1 MSAWWLYLIRCKNKT
16 LYTGIT
22 TDVKRRLS
30 EHQAGSAK
38 SAKYLRGKGPLEL
51 VFSTKIGNR
60 SEASIAEWR
69 VKKLSRADKEQLIG
83 GSLLISSLSSA
94 Q

>member
-22 TDVKRRLS
+22 TDVKRRFS

-51 VFSTKIGNR
+51 VFRTKIGNR
-60 SEASIAEWR
+60 SEASIAEWK
-69 VKKLSRADKEQLIG
+69 VKKLSRAAKEQIIDGTLM
-83 GSLLISSLSSA
+83 ISSLSSA
-94 Q
+94 

>member
-1 MSAWWLYLIRCKNKT
+1 MSAWWLYLVRCKNKT

-22 TDVKRRLS
+22 TDVQRRFS

-51 VFSTKIGNR
+51 VFYTKIGNR
-60 SEASIAEWR
+60 SEASIAEHK
-69 VKKLSRADKEQLIG
+69 VKKLTRTDKE
-83 GSLLISSLSSA
+83 LLINGDLTL
-94 Q
+94 

>member
-22 TDVKRRLS
+22 TDVERRLS

-83 GSLLISSLSSA
+83 GGLLISSLSSA

>member
-1 MSAWWLYLIRCKNKT
+1 MSVWWLYLIRCKNNT

-22 TDVKRRLS
+22 TDVKRRFS
-30 EHQAGSAK
+30 EHQSGTVK

-51 VFSTKIGNR
+51 VYHSKVGNR
-60 SEASIAEWR
+60 SEASIAEYN
-69 VKKLSRADKEQLIG
+69 VKKLSRANKDQLID
-83 GSLLISSLSSA
+83 GSLMLSSITST

>member
-60 SEASIAEWR
+60 SEASIAECR
-69 VKKLSRADKEQLIG
+69 VKKLSRADKEQLIC
-83 GSLLISSLSSA
+83 GSLLVSSLSP
-94 Q
+94 

>member
-38 SAKYLRGKGPLEL
+38 S
-51 VFSTKIGNR
+51 
-60 SEASIAEWR
+60 
-69 VKKLSRADKEQLIG
+69 
-83 GSLLISSLSSA
+83 
-94 Q
+94 